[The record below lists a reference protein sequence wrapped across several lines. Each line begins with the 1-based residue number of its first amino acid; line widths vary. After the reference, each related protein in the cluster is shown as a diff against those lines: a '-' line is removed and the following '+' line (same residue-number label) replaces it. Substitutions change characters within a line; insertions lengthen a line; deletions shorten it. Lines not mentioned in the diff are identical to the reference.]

1 MPRSTGN
8 PAGRS
13 RRRRLLKAAKGYRG
27 ARSKRYRSAN
37 ETVLR
42 AMAYATRD
50 RKVRKRDFRRL
61 WTVRINAAVRMLGMN
76 YSNFIHGLKKAGIE
90 VNRKMLADL
99 AVADPPA
106 FAQLVELA
114 RAQS

>member
-50 RKVRKRDFRRL
+50 RKVRKREFRRL

-76 YSNFIHGLKKAGIE
+76 YSNFICGLKKAGIE

-114 RAQS
+114 RVQS